1 MNLKRKIR
9 PIKNTAGFNSVKKII
24 TVITILLVPILIFF
38 FRWQPLRVS
47 STAQQDAIPIISSE
61 PKNTTEIILGEN
73 SYQVSWIKVEEIDKI
88 SLSANFTEKETARN
102 FYSEHK
108 CKFLTSA
115 GFYTKDNQPLGLF
128 IANGKAV
135 KDKVVN
141 NLIPEI
147 FYLTEDYQ
155 YDISESLPNGRIKY
169 AIQVGP
175 LLINNSLPRKLAI
188 RDDEPARR
196 IVLAIGTKREIYLLA
211 VYDKENNFQGP
222 ALTDLPKVLA
232 EFQKKT
238 EINLQTAVN
247 LDGGSASAFYGENL
261 FLEELTSVG
270 SFFCVTD

>member
-1 MNLKRKIR
+1 MKKKIR

-47 STAQQDAIPIISSE
+47 STAQQDAIPIISGD

-88 SLSANFTEKETARN
+88 SLTANFTEKETARN

-128 IANGKAV
+128 ITGGKV
-135 KDKVVN
+135 IREKVVN

-169 AIQVGP
+169 AIQLGP
-175 LLINNSLPRKLAI
+175 LLINNRQPRKLAI
-188 RDDEPARR
+188 RSDEPARR
-196 IVLAIGTKREIYLLA
+196 IILAIGTKREIYLSA
-211 VYDKENNFQGP
+211 VYDKEENFQGP
-222 ALTDLPKVLA
+222 TLTDLPKVLM
-232 EFQKKT
+232 EFQKKAK
-238 EINLQTAVN
+238 INLQTAVN
-247 LDGGSASAFYGENL
+247 LDGGSASAFIKDDL
-261 FLEELTSVG
+261 SLEELTSVG
-270 SFFCVTD
+270 SFFCITD